1 MQNDTPNFP
10 NWFVGQQYNFENHLT
25 HLAGQP
31 NLKFLQIGAYTGD
44 ASVWLCENILTDK
57 TSWLYD
63 VDTWKGSAEQE
74 HEKINFDQV
83 FEYYEERLGIFK
95 STIRLKMTSDEYFS
109 GKNESRFDFIYIDG
123 DHTSHQVGKD
133 AENAWKLLKPG
144 GIMAF
149 DDYRWGEDLK
159 PELTPKPAI
168 DRFLAKY
175 TGEYELLSKDYQVW
189 IERIRQKDPHL

>member
-10 NWFVGQQYNFENHLT
+10 NWFIGQQYNFENHLT